1 MIKLEAWPEGNYSP
15 HDKPYPR
22 GEIIIGGNTVGHGYY
37 KMPEKTKEDFSTD
50 ENGIRW
56 FRTGD
61 IGMMD
66 ENGQLVIIGKLLSG
80 IFPNLDLKSL
90 DCRASKIISK
100 RDRTNFLEKST
111 FQVLRRHLGRH
122 SLVFFHIFIGKT

>member
-1 MIKLEAWPEGNYSP
+1 MTSLKPTFSAMIKLEAWPEGNYSP

-66 ENGQLVIIGKLLSG
+66 ENGQLVIIGKFRDFSE
-80 IFPNLDLKSL
+80 FE
-90 DCRASKIISK
+90 SKK
-100 RDRTNFLEKST
+100 
-111 FQVLRRHLGRH
+111 LRL
-122 SLVFFHIFIGKT
+122 